1 MKKTQI
7 ILYAVIFLAGS
18 FFTIS
23 CSQNQK
29 EQQGAETEGHIH
41 REGEEGA
48 EHQHETASK
57 EGAHDNGKM
66 ESDAAGAKVWTPDG
80 NGTEVINSDFHFIT
94 GTSEDI
100 NPDVIQGKD
109 GKNILTLSGNGTPT
123 AFVFHNNYSNVG
135 LAASIKRGDFDG
147 DLKLIH
153 HAKDA
158 NNYEFVSINAN
169 TMKLGRV
176 VDGKETV
183 FDESEFSA
191 DNKDWALL
199 KASAAGTHYKGYI
212 GDKTITHGHSDQM
225 EDGYVGLMIDG
236 TGEIQVESIEVFL
249 LDAE

>member
-1 MKKTQI
+1 MKKIQTI
-7 ILYAVIFLAGS
+7 FYALTFLAAS
-18 FFTIS
+18 LFTIS

-29 EQQGAETEGHIH
+29 EQQDGENERHA
-41 REGEEGA
+41 EEGA
-48 EHQHETASK
+48 DQQYEAAPK
-57 EGAHDNGKM
+57 EGPHGKM
-66 ESDAAGAKVWTPDG
+66 ESDDSGAKVWTPGG
-80 NGTEVINSDFHFIT
+80 NGAEFNSAFHFIT

-100 NPDVIQGKD
+100 NPEVIQGED
-109 GKNILTLSGNGTPT
+109 GKSILTLSGDGTPT

-153 HAKDA
+153 HAKDG

-183 FDESEFSA
+183 FDENEFSSI
-191 DNKDWALL
+191 NKDWILL
-199 KASAAGTHYKGYI
+199 KASAAGTHFKGYI
-212 GDKTITHGHSDQM
+212 GDKTITHGHGDQM

-236 TGEIQVESIEVFL
+236 TGKIQVESIEVFK
-249 LDAE
+249 LDSE